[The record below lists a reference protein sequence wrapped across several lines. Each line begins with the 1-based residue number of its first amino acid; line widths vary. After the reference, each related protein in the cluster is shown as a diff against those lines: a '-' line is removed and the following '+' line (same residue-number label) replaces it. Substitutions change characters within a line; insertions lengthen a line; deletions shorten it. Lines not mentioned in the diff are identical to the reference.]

1 MKIPYLKKKPEL
13 KSYHNVTWEDN
24 YSWIH
29 QKNILEVLRDKTKLD
44 PEVKN
49 YLDEENSYAN
59 YHLKDTEN
67 LQKKLF
73 DEIKGRIKLDDESL
87 PYKDHT
93 YEYWSKTT
101 AVGNYSIKLRKKID
115 TDLVEEIWN
124 GDEEK
129 KKLETEYFGVGD
141 LEVSNND
148 KYLGYSL
155 DIKGSEY
162 YTIFIRD
169 IKTNEIIT
177 KEISETS
184 GGITFSLDD
193 KYVFYSKLDQ
203 NHRARKIYR
212 HEIGNFNGQ
221 DELIFEE
228 KSEAFTVSIGL
239 SSDEKYYFI
248 NTSDHNTSEQYY
260 FGVDEINIKP
270 KLIIKREKG
279 IIYSVS
285 SWDSKFFNHTNK
297 DAEDFKIDVSDS
309 LEKQNWKTFI
319 PPRDEVLI
327 GGCTFLKNWI
337 IRSETS
343 NALDKLFVKNISSGV
358 EEELIFS
365 NETVYV
371 PGISLIQKDRDT
383 DNVYLGYSS
392 PKTPSRVYSY
402 NLSTKTKKL
411 VKEQEIPSG
420 HNPED
425 YIVERV
431 DYKSHD
437 GRLVPLTI
445 TRHKKTKIDGSAN
458 LLLYGY
464 GSYGSSMS
472 PNFSSTRLS
481 LINRDI
487 IWATA
492 HIRGGMEKGMKWWKE
507 GKLINKKNTF
517 EDYIHAAKYLI
528 DNNYSSKGKIIGMG
542 GSAGG
547 LLMGAVVNQAPELFL
562 GIIMA
567 VPFVDSLT
575 TNLDHSLPLTVGEF
589 DEFGNAKDIKE
600 HFDYIFSYAP
610 YNNIKKMDYPHI
622 LITTSLSANTLAVT
636 PEPHENTI
644 FLLWSKL
651 NGLNFSTI
659 LSLAINVR
667 SSVFI
672 NSEKGKQNEFLIDPL
687 LKPFLGSAT
696 FPSNLSIL
704 LASIT
709 LNSFSEIFL
718 SISCLSFTSFLFSL
732 AL

>member
-1 MKIPYLKKKPEL
+1 MKIPHLKKKLEL
-13 KSYHNVTWEDN
+13 KSCHDVTWEDN

-29 QKNILEVLRDKTKLD
+29 QQNILEVLKDKSKLN
-44 PEVKN
+44 PEVKK
-49 YLDEENSYAN
+49 YLDEENSYAE
-59 YHLKDTEN
+59 YHLKDTKSV
-67 LQKKLF
+67 QKKLF

-93 YEYWSKTT
+93 YEYWTKTT
-101 AVGNYSIKLRKKID
+101 ATGNYSIKLRKKID
-115 TDLVEEIWN
+115 TGDVEEIWN

-129 KKLETEYFGVGD
+129 KKLSTEYFGIGD

-169 IKTNEIIT
+169 IKTKKIIS
-177 KEISETS
+177 KEIPETS

-193 KYVFYSKLDQ
+193 KYIFYSKLDE

-212 HEIGNFNGQ
+212 HEIGNLN
-221 DELIFEE
+221 DDDKLIFEE

-260 FGVDEINIKP
+260 FNVNEENPVP
-270 KLIIKREKG
+270 KLIIQREKG
-279 IIYSVS
+279 VLYSVS
-285 SWDSKFFNHTNK
+285 SWNDKFYNHTNK
-297 DAEDFKIDVSDS
+297 NAEDFKINISDS
-309 LEKQNWKTFI
+309 LEIQSWKTFI
-319 PPRDEVLI
+319 ESKNEVLI
-327 GGCTFLKNWI
+327 GGCTFLKDWI

-343 NALDKLFVKNISSGV
+343 NALDKIFIKNISSGI
-358 EEELIFS
+358 EEELIVS
-365 NETVYV
+365 DEKVCV
-371 PGISLIQKDRDT
+371 PGISLTQKDRNT

-392 PKTPSRVYSY
+392 PKTPSRVYLY
-402 NLSTKTKKL
+402 NLSTKSKKL

-420 HNPED
+420 HNSDD
-425 YIVERV
+425 YIVERIE
-431 DYKSHD
+431 YKSHD

-445 TRHKKTKIDGSAN
+445 TRHKKTKIDGTSN

-472 PNFSSTRLS
+472 PSFSSTRLS
-481 LINRDI
+481 LIDRDI

-507 GKLINKKNTF
+507 GKLTNKKNTF
-517 EDYIHAAKYLI
+517 KDYNFAAKYLI
-528 DNNYSSKGKIIGMG
+528 DHKYSSKGKIIGMG

-589 DEFGNAKDIKE
+589 DEFGNAKDNKE

-622 LITTSLSANTLAVT
+622 LITTSLSDNRVLFD
-636 PEPHENTI
+636 EPAKFTAKLRDYKTDNN
-644 FLLWSKL
+644 LL
-651 NGLNFSTI
+651 
-659 LSLAINVR
+659 
-667 SSVFI
+667 
-672 NSEKGKQNEFLIDPL
+672 L
-687 LKPFLGSAT
+687 LKTEMNAGHGGKSGRDGA
-696 FPSNLSIL
+696 IE
-704 LASIT
+704 
-709 LNSFSEIFL
+709 EIAIDYAFAL
-718 SISCLSFTSFLFSL
+718 KISKKI
-732 AL
+732 